1 MTRRALPQSIKST
14 TMSAATYFLS
24 KDCFVCKMGEY
35 WIVLSAS
42 TDRYLCVAHGELKS
56 IGCWIAGWNQ
66 SVGLTTPNAE
76 ASALISSLSSNGILT
91 NDPALG
97 KPFAESE
104 CLSPTD
110 QLETFEAVA
119 APNVSLLSI
128 VRFFWA
134 CGAVD
139 WRLRRTAFARNLAR
153 IAARRQSAKSC
164 NCVDST
170 ASASRLI
177 GIFKSL
183 RPLYPRSYLCLF
195 DSLALLEFL
204 AGYHLCPNIVFGV
217 VADPFQAHCWLQEGI
232 TVLNDDVERV
242 RRYKPILS
250 A

>member
-1 MTRRALPQSIKST
+1 M
-14 TMSAATYFLS
+14 
-24 KDCFVCKMGEY
+24 CKIGDY

-42 TDRYLCVAHGELKS
+42 TDRYLCIAHRELKS
-56 IGCWIAGWNQ
+56 IGCWLAGWNQ
-66 SVGLTTPNAE
+66 SAALTTPDAE
-76 ASALISSLSSNGILT
+76 VSALISSLSSRGILT
-91 NDPALG
+91 DDPTLG
-97 KPFAESE
+97 KLFVESE
-104 CLSPTD
+104 CLPPAD

-119 APNVSLLSI
+119 APRVSLLSI
-128 VRFFWA
+128 IRFFWA
-134 CGAVD
+134 CGTVD
-139 WRLRRTAFARNLAR
+139 WRLRRTTFARNLAR
-153 IAARRQSAKSC
+153 IAARRQSGKL
-164 NCVDST
+164 VDGT

-177 GIFKSL
+177 SIFKSL
-183 RPLYPRSYLCLF
+183 RPLYPRAYLCLF